1 MAYALE
7 YKNYRGV
14 TARLYVKFIKPLRPE
29 ERYRISGYL
38 DKVRGK
44 VAKAHSEIL
53 DEMGNTMAKASGIF
67 ILNDKIGD
75 D

>member
-1 MAYALE
+1 M
-7 YKNYRGV
+7 
-14 TARLYVKFIKPLRPE
+14 KFIKPLRPE

-38 DKVRGK
+38 DRVRGK
-44 VAKAHSEIL
+44 VAKTHSEIL
-53 DEMGNTMAKASGIF
+53 DEMGNTIAKASGIF